1 MSVPTPDQ
9 TLRCSKHVLRMY
21 LVVALAAAVSV
32 LVHSAFAETVTFPFD
47 ISRVDLALALN
58 QIAQQSHIEISYS
71 AELTRGKISPSLKG
85 TYSPEQALK
94 KLLKGSGLHARQIAG
109 SALVIEKEG
118 AGMSRSGG
126 QEPTKDDDAVMQG
139 EIIVTAQKRTERLQD
154 VPMSISVISGD
165 RLTAT
170 QSTTLQDIVDSVPGI
185 QVVSGSP
192 ISNTLV
198 IRGID
203 VLGGINATV
212 ATYVDEVPYTSQG
225 PFSYGANIAPNFDP
239 YDLARVEVLR
249 GPQGTLYGANALS
262 GLLKYV
268 TNAPDPSGYQASFLV
283 GGNEVEHGG
292 AGYEVH
298 AMINIPLGSN
308 TAFRLTASDTH
319 IPGYID
325 DPTLGRDGVN
335 DVRRT
340 NLRAAFLWRPN
351 DDLTIRVTAAYQR
364 LSAGDNNDV
373 DLDPST
379 LRPIYGDLIHSRDFP
394 QPARVS
400 NEIYNATIN
409 WNLGFGALTSS
420 TSWTK
425 VDPYAFLDV
434 SASFGS
440 VVSSIFGGN
449 YGAIVV
455 LREPVHSI
463 KQELRVASVPQQ
475 PLEWTVGVYYD
486 NEAAHEFDPLY
497 AASLNP
503 RQVLLNFQ
511 PALGAYYIDST
522 YREYAG
528 FADLNYHIT
537 SAFELGVGGRYSHS
551 KQTYHQLNDGFLT
564 GSDDFGTDSD
574 QGVFTYSADSKYRF
588 TPDLMA
594 YARVASGFVPG
605 GPNDA
610 VPGSNLPRTFNSS
623 STTNYEIGVKGSADE
638 GRINYDV
645 DVFDTEWRNVQL
657 EAVFGNFAGTTNGG
671 TARSRGLEGSFTFRP
686 IEELTLMLNAAYTDA
701 RLTADTTPSFGGH
714 DGDRLPLSPFLSG
727 TIGAHYERP
736 LGADVSGFGG
746 IEWHYNGS
754 RLAPFNF
761 GGPRANLPSY
771 SMVDLRSGVKFHAYT
786 FTAYVKNAGNVRA
799 INVVAAETTLQGQA
813 SLDALI
819 AIPRTIGLNVSANF

>member
-1 MSVPTPDQ
+1 MRTMARWCRKIFGFNSLFVF
-9 TLRCSKHVLRMY
+9 V
-21 LVVALAAAVSV
+21 
-32 LVHSAFAETVTFPFD
+32 
-47 ISRVDLALALN
+47 LALPVLAHASN
-58 QIAQQSHIEISYS
+58 NDGSPAPQITSQSIAGQNTNPDS
-71 AELTRGKISPSLKG
+71 
-85 TYSPEQALK
+85 Q
-94 KLLKGSGLHARQIAG
+94 SGLA
-109 SALVIEKEG
+109 
-118 AGMSRSGG
+118 
-126 QEPTKDDDAVMQG
+126 
-139 EIIVTAQKRTERLQD
+139 EIVVTAQKRTERLQD

-170 QSTTLQDIVDSVPGI
+170 QSTTLQDIVDSVPGM
-185 QVVSGSP
+185 QVVSADP
-192 ISNTLV
+192 ASNTLV
-198 IRGID
+198 IRGINAG
-203 VLGGINATV
+203 GGINASV

-268 TNAPDPSGYQASFLV
+268 TNAPDPSGYHASFLV
-283 GGNEVEHGG
+283 GGNDAEHGG
-292 AGYEVH
+292 AGYEMH
-298 AMINIPLGSN
+298 GMINVPLGS
-308 TAFRLTASDTH
+308 TAAFRLTAGDTYT
-319 IPGYID
+319 PGYID
-325 DPTLGRDGVN
+325 DPSLGRNGVN

-340 NLRAAFLWRPN
+340 NARAAFLWQPN

-394 QPARVS
+394 EPEKVS

-425 VDPYAFLDV
+425 VDPSLLFDET
-434 SASFGS
+434 SALGP
-440 VVSSIFGGN
+440 VLSSIFGGN
-449 YGAIVV
+449 YGAVAAA
-455 LREPVHSI
+455 REPVHSI
-463 KQELRVASVPQQ
+463 KQELRLASTRQQ

-486 NEAAHEFDPLY
+486 DETAHEFEPLY
-497 AASLNP
+497 AASLSP
-503 RQVLLNFQ
+503 RQVLLDFQ

-537 SAFELGVGGRYSHS
+537 SAFELGVGGRYSKS
-551 KQTYHQLNDGFLT
+551 QQTYHQLNGGFLT
-564 GSDDFGTDSD
+564 GSDDFGSESD
-574 QGVFTYSADSKYRF
+574 QGVFTYSVDSKYRF
-588 TPDLMA
+588 TPGLMA

-610 VPGSNLPRTFNSS
+610 IPGSNLPLTFNSS
-623 STTNYEIGVKGSADE
+623 STTNYELGVKGSADE

-645 DVFDTEWRNVQL
+645 DVFDIQWRDIQL
-657 EAVFGNFAGTTNGG
+657 EAVFGNFAGITNGG
-671 TARSRGLEGSFTFRP
+671 TARSRGLEGSLTFRP
-686 IEELTLMLNAAYTDA
+686 VKELTLLLNAAYTDA

-714 DGDRLPLSPFLSG
+714 DGDRLPLSPFFSG
-727 TIGAHYERP
+727 TVGADYERP
-736 LGADVSGFGG
+736 LGTDVSGFGG
-746 IEWHYNGS
+746 IDWHYNGS

-761 GGPRANLPSY
+761 GGPRADLPSY
-771 SMVDLRSGVKFHAYT
+771 SMVDLRAGVKVRAYT

-799 INVVAAETTLQGQA
+799 INTVGTETTLQGQA
-813 SLDALI
+813 ALSANI
-819 AIPRTIGLNVSANF
+819 AIPRTIGLNVSASF

>member
-1 MSVPTPDQ
+1 MRTMARGCRKIFVFPS
-9 TLRCSKHVLRMY
+9 L
-21 LVVALAAAVSV
+21 LV
-32 LVHSAFAETVTFPFD
+32 F
-47 ISRVDLALALN
+47 ALALPVAVN
-58 QIAQQSHIEISYS
+58 ASNSGDSPAPQSTSQVLADQNTS
-71 AELTRGKISPSLKG
+71 SDS
-85 TYSPEQALK
+85 Q
-94 KLLKGSGLHARQIAG
+94 SGLA
-109 SALVIEKEG
+109 
-118 AGMSRSGG
+118 
-126 QEPTKDDDAVMQG
+126 
-139 EIIVTAQKRTERLQD
+139 EIVVTAQKRTERLQD

-170 QSTTLQDIVDSVPGI
+170 QSTTLQDIVDSVPGM
-185 QVVSGSP
+185 QVVSGDP
-192 ISNTLV
+192 ASNTLV
-198 IRGID
+198 IRGINAG
-203 VLGGINATV
+203 GGINASV

-268 TNAPDPSGYQASFLV
+268 TNAPDPSGYHASFLV
-283 GGNEVEHGG
+283 GGNDVEHGG
-292 AGYEVH
+292 AGYEMH
-298 AMINIPLGSN
+298 GMINIPLGS
-308 TAFRLTASDTH
+308 TAAFRLTAGDTYV
-319 IPGYID
+319 PGYID

-340 NLRAAFLWRPN
+340 NARAAFLWQPN
-351 DDLTIRVTAAYQR
+351 NDLTIRVTAAYQR

-379 LRPIYGDLIHSRDFP
+379 LRPIYGDLTHSRDFAEP
-394 QPARVS
+394 ERVS

-425 VDPYAFLDV
+425 VDPYLFFDD
-434 SASFGS
+434 SASLGP
-440 VVSSIFGGN
+440 VLSSIFGGN
-449 YGAIVV
+449 YGAVV
-455 LREPVHSI
+455 VAREPVHSI
-463 KQELRVASVPQQ
+463 KQELRLASVQQQ

-486 NEAAHEFDPLY
+486 NEIAHEFEPLY

-537 SAFELGVGGRYSHS
+537 SAWEFGVGGRYS
-551 KQTYHQLNDGFLT
+551 KNEQTYHQSNDGFFT
-564 GSDDFGTDSD
+564 GDDDFGTASD
-574 QGVFTYSADSKYRF
+574 QGVFTYSVDSKYRF
-588 TPDLMA
+588 TPGLMA

-610 VPGSNLPRTFNSS
+610 IPGSNLPLTFNSS
-623 STTNYEIGVKGSADE
+623 STTNYELGVKGSTDE

-645 DVFDTEWRNVQL
+645 DVFDIEWKNIQL
-657 EAVFGNFAGTTNGG
+657 EAVFGNFAGITNGG
-671 TARSRGLEGSFTFRP
+671 TARSRGLEGSFTYRP
-686 IEELTLMLNAAYTDA
+686 IRELTLMLNAAYTDA
-701 RLTADTTPSFGGH
+701 RLTEDTTPSFGGH
-714 DGDRLPLSPFLSG
+714 DGDRLPLSPFFSG
-727 TIGAHYERP
+727 TVGAEYERP

-746 IEWHYNGS
+746 IDWHYNGS

-761 GGPRANLPSY
+761 GGPRADLPSY
-771 SMVDLRSGVKFHAYT
+771 SMVDLRAGVKLHTYT

-799 INVVAAETTLQGQA
+799 INTVGTETTLQGQA
-813 SLDALI
+813 ALDANI

>member
-1 MSVPTPDQ
+1 MRTMARGCRKIFVFPS
-9 TLRCSKHVLRMY
+9 L
-21 LVVALAAAVSV
+21 LV
-32 LVHSAFAETVTFPFD
+32 F
-47 ISRVDLALALN
+47 ALALPVAVN
-58 QIAQQSHIEISYS
+58 ASNSGDSPAPQSTSQVLADQNTS
-71 AELTRGKISPSLKG
+71 SDS
-85 TYSPEQALK
+85 Q
-94 KLLKGSGLHARQIAG
+94 SGLA
-109 SALVIEKEG
+109 
-118 AGMSRSGG
+118 
-126 QEPTKDDDAVMQG
+126 
-139 EIIVTAQKRTERLQD
+139 EIVVTAQKRTERLQD

-170 QSTTLQDIVDSVPGI
+170 QSTTLQDIVDSVPGM
-185 QVVSGSP
+185 QVVSGDP
-192 ISNTLV
+192 ASNTLV
-198 IRGID
+198 IRGINAG
-203 VLGGINATV
+203 GGINASV

-268 TNAPDPSGYQASFLV
+268 TNAPDPSGYHASFLV
-283 GGNEVEHGG
+283 GGNDVEHGG
-292 AGYEVH
+292 AGYEMH
-298 AMINIPLGSN
+298 GMINIPLGS
-308 TAFRLTASDTH
+308 TAAFRLTAGDTYV
-319 IPGYID
+319 PGYID

-340 NLRAAFLWRPN
+340 NARAAFLWQPN
-351 DDLTIRVTAAYQR
+351 NDLTIRVTAAYQR

-379 LRPIYGDLIHSRDFP
+379 LRPIYGDLTHSRDFAEP
-394 QPARVS
+394 ERVS

-425 VDPYAFLDV
+425 VDPYLFFDD
-434 SASFGS
+434 SASLGP
-440 VVSSIFGGN
+440 VLSSIFGGN
-449 YGAIVV
+449 YGAVV
-455 LREPVHSI
+455 VAREPVHSI
-463 KQELRVASVPQQ
+463 KQELRLASVQQQ

-486 NEAAHEFDPLY
+486 NEIAHEFEPLY

-537 SAFELGVGGRYSHS
+537 SAWEFGVGGRYS
-551 KQTYHQLNDGFLT
+551 KNEQTYHQSNDGFFT
-564 GSDDFGTDSD
+564 GDDDFGTASD
-574 QGVFTYSADSKYRF
+574 QGVFTYSVDSKYRF
-588 TPDLMA
+588 TPGLMA

-610 VPGSNLPRTFNSS
+610 IPGSNLPLTFNSS
-623 STTNYEIGVKGSADE
+623 STTNYELGVKGSTDE

-645 DVFDTEWRNVQL
+645 DVFDIEWKNIQL
-657 EAVFGNFAGTTNGG
+657 EAVFGNFAGITNGG
-671 TARSRGLEGSFTFRP
+671 TARSRGLEGSFTYRP
-686 IEELTLMLNAAYTDA
+686 IKELTLMLNAAYTDA
-701 RLTADTTPSFGGH
+701 RLTEDTTPSFGGH
-714 DGDRLPLSPFLSG
+714 DGDRLPLSPFFSG
-727 TIGAHYERP
+727 TVGAEYERP

-746 IEWHYNGS
+746 IDWHYNGS

-761 GGPRANLPSY
+761 GGPRADLPSY
-771 SMVDLRSGVKFHAYT
+771 SMVDLRAGVKLHTYT

-799 INVVAAETTLQGQA
+799 INTVGTETTLQGQA
-813 SLDALI
+813 ALDANI

>member
-1 MSVPTPDQ
+1 MRTMARGCRKIFVFPS
-9 TLRCSKHVLRMY
+9 L
-21 LVVALAAAVSV
+21 LVFALAFPVAVNASNSGDSPAAQSTSQV
-32 LVHSAFAETVTFPFD
+32 LADQNTSSD
-47 ISRVDLALALN
+47 S
-58 QIAQQSHIEISYS
+58 Q
-71 AELTRGKISPSLKG
+71 
-85 TYSPEQALK
+85 
-94 KLLKGSGLHARQIAG
+94 SGLA
-109 SALVIEKEG
+109 
-118 AGMSRSGG
+118 
-126 QEPTKDDDAVMQG
+126 
-139 EIIVTAQKRTERLQD
+139 EIVVTAQKRTERLQD

-170 QSTTLQDIVDSVPGI
+170 QSTTLQDIVDSVPGM
-185 QVVSGSP
+185 QVVSGDP
-192 ISNTLV
+192 ASNTLV
-198 IRGID
+198 IRGINAG
-203 VLGGINATV
+203 GGINASV

-268 TNAPDPSGYQASFLV
+268 TNAPDPSGYHASFLV
-283 GGNEVEHGG
+283 GGNDVEHGG
-292 AGYEVH
+292 AGYEMH
-298 AMINIPLGSN
+298 GMINIPLGS
-308 TAFRLTASDTH
+308 TAAFRLTAGDTYV
-319 IPGYID
+319 PGYID

-340 NLRAAFLWRPN
+340 NARAAFLWQPN
-351 DDLTIRVTAAYQR
+351 NDLTICVTAAYQR

-373 DLDPST
+373 DLDPGT
-379 LRPIYGDLIHSRDFP
+379 LRPIYGDLTHSRDFAEP
-394 QPARVS
+394 ERVS

-425 VDPYAFLDV
+425 VDPYLFFDD
-434 SASFGS
+434 SASLGP
-440 VVSSIFGGN
+440 VLSSIFGGN
-449 YGAIVV
+449 YGAVV
-455 LREPVHSI
+455 VAREPVHSI
-463 KQELRVASVPQQ
+463 KQELRLASVQQQ

-486 NEAAHEFDPLY
+486 NEIAHEFEPLY

-537 SAFELGVGGRYSHS
+537 SAWEFGVGGRYS
-551 KQTYHQLNDGFLT
+551 KNEQTYHQSNDGFFT
-564 GSDDFGTDSD
+564 GDDDFGTASD
-574 QGVFTYSADSKYRF
+574 QGVFTYSVDSKYRF
-588 TPDLMA
+588 TPGLMA

-610 VPGSNLPRTFNSS
+610 IPGSNLPLTFNSS
-623 STTNYEIGVKGSADE
+623 STTNYELGVKGSTDE

-645 DVFDTEWRNVQL
+645 DVFDIEWKDIQL
-657 EAVFGNFAGTTNGG
+657 EAVFGNFAGITNGG
-671 TARSRGLEGSFTFRP
+671 TARSRGLEGSFTYRP
-686 IEELTLMLNAAYTDA
+686 IKELTLMLNAAYTDA
-701 RLTADTTPSFGGH
+701 RLTEDTTPSFGGH
-714 DGDRLPLSPFLSG
+714 NGDRLPLSPFFSG
-727 TIGAHYERP
+727 TVGAEYERP

-746 IEWHYNGS
+746 IDWHYNGS

-761 GGPRANLPSY
+761 GGPRADLPSY
-771 SMVDLRSGVKFHAYT
+771 SMVDLRAGVKLHTYT

-799 INVVAAETTLQGQA
+799 INTVGTETTLQGQA
-813 SLDALI
+813 ALDANI